1 MCSGDEDTKERPEN
15 PETLA
20 LQTTV
25 SNLEKGCKYQQEVM
39 YKRVLYFH
47 CYIKK
52 KRWICY
58 ICPEGGIFKLEE

>member
-52 KRWICY
+52 ND
-58 ICPEGGIFKLEE
+58 GFVIFAQKGVFLN